1 VSLYDWL
8 LFLHVLSA
16 FAVVA
21 AVVHF
26 SIIIAAGWRTDVPSD
41 VVGVFRLSRVG
52 EIVVGVGSVGVLVFG
67 VWLAIE
73 VDGYHPWDGWIIAA
87 YVLWLLFGAI
97 GNHAG
102 KVYNAAR
109 DRART
114 LVADGRDE
122 PSPELAAMLRSGR
135 GLATQIASVVIIVLF
150 LLDMLFKPG
159 A

>member
-26 SIIIAAGWRTDVPSD
+26 SIVIAAGWRRDVPSD
-41 VVGVFRLSRVG
+41 VVSIFRLSRVG
-52 EIVVGVGSVGVLVFG
+52 EILVGVGSVGVLVFG

-97 GNHAG
+97 GNRAG
-102 KVYNAAR
+102 KIYNAAR

-114 LVADGRDE
+114 LVSEGRDE
-122 PSPELAAMLRSGR
+122 PSPELAAMLRSGQ
-135 GLATQIASVVIIVLF
+135 GLATQVASIVIAALF